1 MTRTMYDGV
10 TPSSIP
16 TSATMVAGYVDGHYA
31 NLTAL
36 RKRFPEATLVQIAV
50 SWKTRGHVLD
60 VEKGDATP
68 AEAVKWCTHTMA
80 DKANGELTVYCNTS
94 MWPQVKAAFKSAGVT
109 QPQYWIANWDGSP
122 EIPAGAVAKQYRNT
136 PGYDVSAVAAHW
148 PGVDSKS
155 PPEPPAYEPF
165 PGAAWFTVGRKSPI
179 VAAMH
184 TRLVAEG
191 CNHYQSTANKDVIGS
206 GDIASYEA
214 WQRKCGYTGAAAKWP
229 PGKSSWDKLHVP
241 NV

>member
-16 TSATMVAGYVDGHYA
+16 ASATMVAGYVDGTYA
-31 NLTAL
+31 NIPAM
-36 RKRFPEATLVQIAV
+36 RKRFPAATLVEIAV
-50 SWKTRGHVLD
+50 SWQTRAHVLD

-80 DKANGELTVYCNTS
+80 DRANGELTVYCNNSVWT
-94 MWPQVKAAFKSAGVT
+94 QVKAAFKAASVT
-109 QPQYWIANWDGSP
+109 PPQFWIAHWDDNP
-122 EIPAGAVAKQYRNT
+122 TIPAGAVAKQYRNT
-136 PGYDVSAVAAHW
+136 PGYDVSSVATHW
-148 PGVDSKS
+148 PGVDTKS
-155 PPEPPAYEPF
+155 PPTPYEPF
-165 PGAAWFTVGRKSPI
+165 PGAAWFTLGRKSPI

-184 TRLVAEG
+184 ARLVAEG
-191 CNHYQSTANKDVIGS
+191 CNHYHSTSNKDVIGT

-214 WQRKCGYTGAAAKWP
+214 WQRKLGYTGTAAKWP
-229 PGKSSWDKLHVP
+229 PGKTSWDKLHVP